1 MSLLDW
7 NSIENSRQGITFS
20 CRVQSK
26 FIRSLLNKS
35 MWSFE
40 LLNEAFRLTKP
51 GGTFATFSASGEV
64 RKNLN
69 KAGFFIKKVNSL
81 DAVIL
86 AGGKGSRIKKFLNGK
101 PKPLVKISNY
111 YFLDLL
117 IGNISKY
124 NFSKIYILA
133 GYRGSHIYKKYHNK
147 FVNFVPIA
155 CKNSVTL

>member
-1 MSLLDW
+1 M
-7 NSIENSRQGITFS
+7 
-20 CRVQSK
+20 
-26 FIRSLLNKS
+26 
-35 MWSFE
+35 
-40 LLNEAFRLTKP
+40 
-51 GGTFATFSASGEV
+51 
-64 RKNLN
+64 
-69 KAGFFIKKVNSL
+69 NSL

-147 FVNFVPIA
+147 FVNFVPIECIIEKKPLGTGGA
-155 CKNSVTL
+155 LSLLKKKIVKYDPKRKS